1 MAKVLVSE
9 TSGWENVHSTAQ
21 DCTGEVK
28 FHKHTTV
35 RQTAQACEGMCA
47 QECVRPPHE
56 QSGLSFF
63 GNDNQFHIKL
73 LRCRLFFFKKFL
85 LLFFNESCSFPMT
98 TQIGNEILILILGC

>member
-9 TSGWENVHSTAQ
+9 TSGWENVHRTAQ
-21 DCTGEVK
+21 DCTGVVK

-47 QECVRPPHE
+47 QECVLPPHE

-63 GNDNQFHIKL
+63 FRNDNRFHIKL
-73 LRCRLFFFKKFL
+73 LRFRLFFFKKFL
-85 LLFFNESCSFPMT
+85 LLFF
-98 TQIGNEILILILGC
+98 